1 MKAVKVN
8 EKTSTLFIDEVE
20 TPSIGKNE
28 VLVQVKATALNR
40 ADLLQKRGLYPP
52 PPGASHVLG
61 LEMSGVI
68 EKIGENVTQFQIGDR
83 VCALLSGGGYA
94 EYVAVPEEMLIPIP
108 DSLGFEE
115 AAAIPEAFLTA
126 YLNLFHLGKLQ
137 KDQTVLIHAGASG
150 VGTAAI
156 QLATLAGAKVIVTAG
171 SEEKLELCRSLG
183 ANLTINYRNGEFQP
197 IVYEWTE
204 YKGAHLIL
212 DFIGASYWEQNISSL
227 AVDGKLI
234 LIGTLGG
241 TKIKETDLGK
251 ILFRRIQVIG
261 STLRSLPIEKKSSL
275 TKDFVSFAYE
285 QIANGHIKPIIDS
298 VYDWTDVNDAH
309 ERMERNLNSG
319 KIVLTVS

>member
-1 MKAVKVN
+1 M
-8 EKTSTLFIDEVE
+8 
-20 TPSIGKNE
+20 
-28 VLVQVKATALNR
+28 
-40 ADLLQKRGLYPP
+40 
-52 PPGASHVLG
+52 
-61 LEMSGVI
+61 
-68 EKIGENVTQFQIGDR
+68 
-83 VCALLSGGGYA
+83 
-94 EYVAVPEEMLIPIP
+94 
-108 DSLGFEE
+108 
-115 AAAIPEAFLTA
+115 
-126 YLNLFHLGKLQ
+126 
-137 KDQTVLIHAGASG
+137 
-150 VGTAAI
+150 
-156 QLATLAGAKVIVTAG
+156 
-171 SEEKLELCRSLG
+171 
-183 ANLTINYRNGEFQP
+183 
-197 IVYEWTE
+197 
-204 YKGAHLIL
+204 
-212 DFIGASYWEQNISSL
+212 